1 MRVLFIHPGG
11 DLGRRLPDTLARE
24 RLSEIVVD
32 TARGAAEGMA
42 KLRDHPYD
50 AVLVAH
56 RLHSLDALQFVEGLR
71 GGGSDEPVVVIG
83 DDDPQQM
90 VPLCY
95 EAGADTYC
103 HLASTTPRALI
114 WSLARGIERNK
125 LSRENRRLVLAEQQR
140 LKHEHREAER
150 LLQQQRSLISDLES
164 LSHGPGQADGL
175 PECDAERGRPED
187 PPARSEP
194 LEPGTLSE
202 ELARRYRELLRAYVI
217 MGTGNL
223 ADELAALVE
232 LLASAGVT
240 ARQTMQLHVDVVE
253 ELIHG
258 LGNRSAR
265 HVMNRA
271 DLLVLELMVH
281 LAEGYRRHYH
291 ACVHPPRQRWLPG
304 FA

>member
-11 DLGRRLPDTLARE
+11 DLARRLPHTLSEE
-24 RLSEIVVD
+24 RLSEIALD
-32 TARGAAEGMA
+32 TACGATEGLA
-42 KLRDHPYD
+42 RLRDHPYD

-56 RLHSLDALQFVEGLR
+56 RRNALDALQFVEGLR
-71 GGGSDEPVVVIG
+71 GGGSDEPVIVIG
-83 DDDPQQM
+83 EDDPQQM
-90 VPLCY
+90 MPLCY

-103 HLASTTPRALI
+103 HLSSTTPRALI
-114 WSLARGIERNK
+114 WSLARGIERNE
-125 LSRENRRLVLAEQQR
+125 LARENRRLVLAEQQR

-150 LLQQQRSLISDLES
+150 LLNQQRSLISDLES
-164 LSHGPGQADGL
+164 LSRGAGPAADG
-175 PECDAERGRPED
+175 PQRDAGNGGRED
-187 PPARSEP
+187 CPARGEP

-223 ADELAALVE
+223 ADELADLVE

-291 ACVHPPRQRWLPG
+291 GCVHPPRQRWLPG